1 MRISDWSSD
10 VCSSDLVVDR
20 NIDENGGFATRCKS
34 EAVQIAVEKILSAQ
48 ANPDLPFHDLLSIR
62 KHVHLP
68 RPKVVDSRKAK
79 RCDRLEQVES
89 AGTFPRF
96 MALISFV
103 GRVKGFSLR
112 FRDVTICRPLLLIR
126 PPPFLLSPQPK
137 PHTF

>member
-1 MRISDWSSD
+1 MCSVSFFCSIRRRHTSCALVTGVQTCALPIS
-10 VCSSDLVVDR
+10 
-20 NIDENGGFATRCKS
+20 RCKS

-79 RCDRLEQVES
+79 RCNRLEQVEA

-96 MALISFV
+96 MAQI
-103 GRVKGFSLR
+103 GRAAGRERVCK
-112 FRDVTICRPLLLIR
+112 DV
-126 PPPFLLSPQPK
+126 
-137 PHTF
+137 